1 MTAMYSTLNGFFPRE
16 LTWLQLETVNEE
28 PVRDRGSTDS
38 VLRPSLAPAPQRRRP
53 SYIYKIADEESP
65 LLAESDG
72 AGGGSEGSQA
82 RIV

>member
-1 MTAMYSTLNGFFPRE
+1 M
-16 LTWLQLETVNEE
+16 
-28 PVRDRGSTDS
+28 RDRGSTDS

>member
-1 MTAMYSTLNGFFPRE
+1 MAS
-16 LTWLQLETVNEE
+16 QLDTVDEE
-28 PVRDRGSTDS
+28 PGRDRRIDSDDCGSADS
-38 VLRPSLAPAPQRRRP
+38 LQAALRPTLAHASQRKRP